1 MKRALLVFVI
11 LVGAI
16 YLWNASWLALAP
28 SAAELR
34 FVAHRG
40 VHQTFHREGLTSETC
55 TAARI
60 HSPTHA
66 LIENTLP
73 AMRAAFAAGAEIVEL
88 DVHPTTDGKLAVF
101 HDWTLDCRTE
111 GEGRTR
117 DHDMAYLKTLDVG
130 YGYTA
135 DGGKTFPLRGKGV
148 GVMPALDEVLAAF
161 PDGKFIVNFKSNEAR
176 EGDMLAAL
184 LGENPQWR
192 KAVWGAYGGDPPT
205 LAAKARLP
213 ELNIWTRIGLKSC
226 VMQYIALGWTGYVP
240 TACRTTQV
248 MVPINIAPWLWGWP
262 NRFQQRMVAAGSQI
276 ILLGAYGAGDPGT
289 TGIDDAATL
298 AKVPRGFG
306 GLVWTNRIE
315 SVGRVR
321 RATSA
326 AAKHLFP
333 AARGN
338 KFSPYSPG

>member
-1 MKRALLVFVI
+1 MKRALLVLVV

-16 YLWNASWLALAP
+16 YFWNASWLAPAP
-28 SAAELR
+28 ASADLHLI
-34 FVAHRG
+34 AHRG
-40 VHQTFHREGLTSETC
+40 VHQTFRREGLTGETC
-55 TAARI
+55 TAERI
-60 HSPTHA
+60 HPLTHD

-111 GEGRTR
+111 GKGRTR

-130 YGYTA
+130 HGYTA

-148 GVMPALDEVLAAF
+148 GMMPTLDEVLAAF

-184 LGENPQWR
+184 LRENPAWR

-205 LAAKARLP
+205 LAAKAHLP
-213 ELNIWTRIGLKSC
+213 ELNIWTRTGLKSC
-226 VMQYIALGWTGYVP
+226 MMQYIALGWMGYVP
-240 TACRTTQV
+240 TACRATQV

-262 NRFQQRMVAAGSQI
+262 NRFQQRIADAGSRI
-276 ILLGAYGAGDPGT
+276 ILLGPYGAGDPGT
-289 TGIDDAATL
+289 SGIDDAKTL
-298 AKVPRGFG
+298 AAVPRGFR

-315 SVGRVR
+315 SIGPMTR
-321 RATSA
+321 TA
-326 AAKHLFP
+326 AAATK
-333 AARGN
+333 
-338 KFSPYSPG
+338 